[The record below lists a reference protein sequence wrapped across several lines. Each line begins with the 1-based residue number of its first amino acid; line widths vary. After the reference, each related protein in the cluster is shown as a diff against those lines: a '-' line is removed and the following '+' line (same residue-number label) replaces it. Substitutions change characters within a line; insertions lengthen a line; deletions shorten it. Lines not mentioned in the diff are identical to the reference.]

1 MCKKYIILVVI
12 ILITF
17 QLEAQIQYPKSVSPI
32 ILESIKVPVGSQL
45 KDLQIGYIESTSN
58 VFYVVPLPYI
68 DNFTENVLIKDGNTY
83 KPIFNEDKE
92 IHFPYR
98 AEPIIKLE
106 FKNVFADQTIETAV
120 ISALKNKVPG
130 LANKQGKRLTLTS
143 GGRMKTFLEFNTP
156 YGIYR
161 AEGEIP
167 FSSFRNST
175 FSAFIPCNDI
185 IEIFGDTVEGLKL
198 SEVSMGIDISYTAMF
213 SRREYSLSA
222 EFTEDNLLSSLSE
235 VSSTAGNEKLL
246 FIPIGGNGSQKS
258 ELSNRLSDYMT
269 IEIITYKES
278 GGTDTKSLAENVVS
292 DFINSSLKDFYEQVN
307 LANEDNE
314 TRINL
319 LMSNGISLETT
330 MGNIKSADF
339 SIDKE
344 KTYKELIETGKS
356 RNGSTGL
363 TFAIPQKFSFGY
375 NGSKS
380 GSNTSKKETFKQEIE
395 KIKQTFTGEIPVMTG
410 ISLSAIK
417 NFQNARTSNVYVN
430 RHSDAEEQP
439 KTATIYLDFDTK
451 SDCNKEEIKRISY
464 NVLNQSL
471 RWAQGESIQII
482 SDLAKRIE
490 YQSQIFDEQ
499 FFSSDLIQRMKNS
512 DHQKLNQFKTLYQYV
527 STHGLVNEI
536 ELKEKK
542 SNGVN
547 TDYTFEILFR
557 NKENPVHLIAA
568 FPNGLIRTDF
578 NGNPIYLYETYPNGQ
593 LIVDNYGRPTRP
605 IRKTFNMLITITPDC
620 KIETWAV
627 GYE

>member
-1 MCKKYIILVVI
+1 MSKIYTILLLT
-12 ILITF
+12 LIPF
-17 QLEAQIQYPKSVSPI
+17 SLEAQVQYPKSVSPI
-32 ILESIKVPVGSQL
+32 ILESVKVQVGSQL
-45 KDLQIGYIESTSN
+45 KDLQIGYIESTTN

-68 DNFTENVLIKDGNTY
+68 DNFTENVLIKDGSSY
-83 KPIFNEDKE
+83 EPIFNEDKE

-106 FKNVFADQTIETAV
+106 FKNAFADQSIETAV
-120 ISALKNKVPG
+120 IDALKNKVPG

-143 GGRMKTFLEFNTP
+143 GGRIKTFLEFNTP

-167 FSSFRNST
+167 FSSFRNAT

-185 IEIFGDTVEGLKL
+185 IEIFGDAVEGLKL

-213 SRREYSLSA
+213 SRREYSLNA
-222 EFTEDNLLSSLSE
+222 EFTQDNLLSSLSE
-235 VSSTAGNEKLL
+235 VSSTVGNEKLL
-246 FIPIGGNGSQKS
+246 FIPIGGSGSQKS
-258 ELSNRLSDYMT
+258 ELSNRLSDYMS

-292 DFINSSLKDFYEQVN
+292 DFINNSLKDFYEQVS
-307 LANEDNE
+307 LANEDNT

-330 MGNIKSADF
+330 LGNIKSADF

-356 RNGSTGL
+356 RSGSTGL

-380 GSNTSKKETFKQEIE
+380 GSNTTKKETFKQEIE
-395 KIKQTFTGEIPVMTG
+395 KIKQTFTGDIPVMTG

-417 NFQNARTSNVYVN
+417 NFQNASTSNVYVN

-439 KTATIYLDFDTK
+439 KNATIYLDFDTQ
-451 SDCNKEEIKRISY
+451 SDCSKEEIKRISY

-471 RWAQGESIQII
+471 RWAKGESLQIL
-482 SDLAKRIE
+482 SDLARRIE
-490 YQSQIFDEQ
+490 YQSQTFDEQ
-499 FFSSDLIQRMKNS
+499 FFSTDLIQRMKS
-512 DHQKLNQFKTLYQYV
+512 ADHQKLNQFKTLYQYV
-527 STHGLVNEI
+527 NAHGLVNDI
-536 ELKEKK
+536 TLKEKK
-542 SNGVN
+542 TNGVN
-547 TDYTFEILFR
+547 TDYTFEIQYR
-557 NKENPVHLIAA
+557 NKTNPMHLISC

-578 NGNPIYLYETYPNGQ
+578 NGNPIYLYKTYPNGQ
-593 LIVDNYGRPTRP
+593 LIVDSYGRPTSP
-605 IRKTFNMLITITPDC
+605 IKKTFNMLITITPDC
-620 KIETWAV
+620 KIETWTV